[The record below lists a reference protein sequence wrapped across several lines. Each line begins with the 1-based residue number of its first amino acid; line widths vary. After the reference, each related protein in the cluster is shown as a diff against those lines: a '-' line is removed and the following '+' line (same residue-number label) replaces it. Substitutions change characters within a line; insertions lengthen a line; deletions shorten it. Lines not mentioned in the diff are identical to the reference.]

1 MKGIIRSTI
10 FTSRHIA
17 QLLIV
22 SRLYFCTNFTTQ
34 IPEKKV
40 MGKHRYAKKR
50 TECMWEYT
58 MWKVFFIAR
67 QPRTVFMSACKYFSL
82 DPTSNTHQWLI
93 FLSSKHI
100 YGYSFFFLANNLN
113 VILWMP
119 AVGRISFIL
128 FRWFFRVPFSDFGT
142 LSRCWHCSQW
152 HWNRCSYAGIFPTQ

>member
-17 QLLIV
+17 QLLIA

-58 MWKVFFIAR
+58 MWKSFFLLPASQELYLWVRASISVWI
-67 QPRTVFMSACKYFSL
+67 PHRT
-82 DPTSNTHQWLI
+82 
-93 FLSSKHI
+93 HI
-100 YGYSFFFLANNLN
+100 NGSFFFLLN
-113 VILWMP
+113 TFMVILFSSSQTIWMLYFECRLSD
-119 AVGRISFIL
+119 AY
-128 FRWFFRVPFSDFGT
+128 RWFCFVRFSMFR
-142 LSRCWHCSQW
+142 
-152 HWNRCSYAGIFPTQ
+152 FPILEL